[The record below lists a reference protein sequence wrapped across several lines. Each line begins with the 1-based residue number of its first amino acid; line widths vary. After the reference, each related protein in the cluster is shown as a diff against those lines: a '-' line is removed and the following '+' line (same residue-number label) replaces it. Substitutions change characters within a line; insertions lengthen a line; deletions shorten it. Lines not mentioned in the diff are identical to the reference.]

1 MAKGSEAMSSIAELA
16 RDTETV
22 ELALDPEREY
32 EIVNGKPEAKEMAG
46 ARHGGIT
53 ARLLIE
59 MGMHIKLNK
68 LGAIYTP
75 DTTFKIGQNDR
86 LPDISFVSAERIPAE
101 GEPESPWDFAPD
113 LAVEVVSPNDLWE
126 GVQNKL
132 HEYFAAGVREV
143 WLVAPDTKELYVYT
157 APRSVRVLAEEDEL
171 TTELLPGFRCK
182 LSEIFQLPV

>member
-1 MAKGSEAMSSIAELA
+1 MSPTAELA
-16 RDTETV
+16 RDTENV

-53 ARLLIE
+53 ARLLIK
-59 MGMHIKLNK
+59 MGMHIVANE
-68 LGAIYTP
+68 LGGIYTP
-75 DTTFKIGQNDR
+75 DTTFKIGKNDR
-86 LPDISFVSAERIPAE
+86 LPDISFVSAERLPEE
-101 GEPESPWDFAPD
+101 GEPESPWDIAPD

-143 WLVAPDTKELYVYT
+143 WLVAPDTKEVYVYT
-157 APRSVRVLAEEDEL
+157 APRSVRVLAEEDDL
-171 TTELLPGFRCK
+171 TSELLPGFRCK
-182 LSEIFQLPV
+182 LGEIFRLPVRRSV